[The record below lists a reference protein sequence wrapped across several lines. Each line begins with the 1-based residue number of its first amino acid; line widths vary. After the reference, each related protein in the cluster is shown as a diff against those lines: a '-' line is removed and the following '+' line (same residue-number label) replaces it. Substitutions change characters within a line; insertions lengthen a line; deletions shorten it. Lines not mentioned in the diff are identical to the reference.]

1 MPRSFYTPRNVPFIP
16 GCLFYF
22 SSIQAATMAVPIH
35 HSSSTMQ
42 RRPHHVVGSTTTTVS
57 DGSIPVNDSTSKLR
71 KRRKRASATSALF
84 STHYGSRSEALIQ
97 MILLGGLLLI
107 LAIYTFVK
115 LPIFLQKEKL
125 YMPATS
131 MRDIGDKSKRYAQL
145 RQEYDDEHPDDELRT
160 RMAVTNLHERTY
172 TPIPNDAYDVHHCP
186 DVPPPNYPH
195 AWNILEILEHW
206 PPDDAT
212 PRDKVFQG
220 LCVFDYHRDYQK
232 ALAYRNAEL
241 PFVIRGDPAV
251 HQTVE
256 RWNSPGYMEQ
266 LMGDVPHRTEYSP
279 NNHFMY
285 WVPPPKNNN
294 DKIINSKLR
303 KGLNKNAPPRSRVE
317 KPDNWTQPTEMM
329 RMRYADWLR
338 HANVTN
344 DDAQLGPDQPHW
356 YYRLIG
362 CGYMSDGKCD
372 TDSSEYLFDELPWFQ
387 PKEALLY
394 VVEPSHQRGIH
405 CRFGMKGVI
414 AENHFD
420 GSRNFIA
427 LLGGERRYIL
437 SHPDQCEK
445 LALYPLDHPS
455 ARHSAIDWSDPDL
468 ETFPQFS
475 EARANEVVMQAGD
488 VMCTYTHIHTYIY
501 IHIVLLLC
509 INAHVVSF
517 CIYI

>member
-1 MPRSFYTPRNVPFIP
+1 
-16 GCLFYF
+16 
-22 SSIQAATMAVPIH
+22 MAVPIH
-35 HSSSTMQ
+35 HSSTSTMQ
-42 RRPHHVVGSTTTTVS
+42 RRAHHHGSVATTMNATDDVHS
-57 DGSIPVNDSTSKLR
+57 VNNNATFKLR
-71 KRRKRASATSALF
+71 KRRTKRATTTYSAF

-107 LAIYTFVK
+107 LAIYTIVK
-115 LPIFLQKEKL
+115 LPVFHDRGPPL
-125 YMPATS
+125 YVPSTS
-131 MRDIGDKSKRYAQL
+131 MRDIGDKSPRYAQL
-145 RQEYDDEHPDDELRT
+145 RQEYDDEHPDDEMRT
-160 RMAVTNLHERTY
+160 RMAVLNLHQRTY
-172 TPIPNDAYDVHHCP
+172 TPIQNDAYDVYHCP
-186 DVPPPNYPH
+186 ETPPPDYPF

-212 PRDKVFQG
+212 PREQVFQG
-220 LCVFDYHRDYQK
+220 LCVFDYHRDYTK
-232 ALAYRNAEL
+232 AQTYRNAEL
-241 PFVIRGDPAV
+241 PFVLQGDPSV
-251 HQTVE
+251 QTTVE
-256 RWNSPGYMEQ
+256 RWNTPGYMEQ

-285 WVPPPKNNN
+285 WVPPPKN
-294 DKIINSKLR
+294 KINSKPLKLR
-303 KGLNKNAPPRSRVE
+303 KGKKAPYRVE

-329 RMRYADWLR
+329 RLRYTDWVH
-338 HANVTN
+338 HANVT
-344 DDAQLGPDQPHW
+344 DDKLGPNQPHW

-387 PKEALLY
+387 PKQDLLY
-394 VVEPSHQRGIH
+394 VVEPSRQRGIH

-437 SHPDQCEK
+437 SHPNQCEK
-445 LALYPLDHPS
+445 LALYPLEHPS

-475 EARANEVVMQAGD
+475 QAHANEVVLQAGD
-488 VMCTYTHIHTYIY
+488 VLCMSTIYYIIIY
-501 IHIVLLLC
+501 IFVLLLVLLFLTLFYILLC
-509 INAHVVSF
+509 IWFYRLAYQLVSLH
-517 CIYI
+517 Y